1 VNPYGV
7 GDGQRFNRAA
17 DASGTDDEGSE
28 DTMTTHMG
36 GGTGTRATEATEALD
51 GFTAFAEA
59 TLQEWA
65 VPGAAVVVVKDGAVV
80 LSRGFGLRDV
90 ARDLKVT
97 SHTVFPIASS
107 TKAFTTMALAILADE
122 GVLDWDTPVRAYLP
136 SFTLYDTVATERTT
150 PRDLVTHRSGL
161 PAHDLMWFNAPFSR
175 REIVERL
182 RYLQL
187 SQDFR
192 AAWQYQNLTY
202 ITAGYLIEHVTG
214 RTWEEFVTERIF
226 QPLSMERS
234 SLSIESS
241 TRASDYALPYQ
252 ASDGRTVEIPFLNLD
267 TLGPA
272 GSINSAVDDMAQWLL
287 LHLGDGRRGDRR
299 IVSAWQLAQLHAPQ
313 MVMDHGD
320 KLSTLYQEAPHASY
334 GMGWFVQPYRGYD
347 MVHHGGN
354 IDGFS
359 AMVAFLPRESIGVVV
374 LSNLSDNPT
383 PLILALN
390 VFDRLLGLDQVPWNE
405 RAREMDA
412 QFTEAMEKGRRQRA
426 ADQVGGTGMSH
437 NLDAYV
443 GDYEHPGYGI
453 MSVAREGEAL
463 KATYNGLDFAL
474 PHYHYD
480 VFEVVNDLFV
490 IPPKALFSTNRA
502 GDIDGVSVPLEPT
515 VPDIVFMRRPPTEL
529 LTKAALEH
537 FTGDYA
543 LMGMPVTVFLKAET
557 TLMVSLPGQPDY
569 ELTPYKGARFEV
581 KGFSGLS
588 IAFKSDDSGAVT
600 EALITQQN
608 GVFTAKRC

>member
-1 VNPYGV
+1 MTTNIGS
-7 GDGQRFNRAA
+7 
-17 DASGTDDEGSE
+17 ASGTG
-28 DTMTTHMG
+28 
-36 GGTGTRATEATEALD
+36 AIEATKALD
-51 GFTAFAEA
+51 GFAPFAEA
-59 TLQEWA
+59 TLKDWT
-65 VPGAAVVVVKDGAVV
+65 VPGAAVVVVKDGAIVF
-80 LSRGFGLRDV
+80 SHGFGLRDV
-90 ARDLKVT
+90 ARGLAVT
-97 SHTVFPIASS
+97 PHTVFPIASS

-136 SFTLYDTVATERTT
+136 SFMLYDTVASERMT

-161 PAHDLMWFNAPFSR
+161 PGHDLLLVNLPFSR

-182 RYLQL
+182 EYLQP

-214 RTWEEFVTERIF
+214 HTWEEFVTERIF
-226 QPLSMERS
+226 QPLGMERS
-234 SLSIESS
+234 TLSIESL
-241 TRASDYALPYQ
+241 TRLSDYALPYQ
-252 ASDGRTVEIPFLNLD
+252 KGDGRAEEIPFRNLD
-267 TLGPA
+267 ALGAA
-272 GSINSAVDDMAQWLL
+272 GSINSTIGDMTRWLL
-287 LHLGDGRRGDRR
+287 PHLGVGRYGGRR
-299 IVSAWQLAQLHAPQ
+299 IVSAGQLAQLHAPQ
-313 MVMDHGD
+313 MVMENGD
-320 KLSTLYQEAPHASY
+320 KLSTLYKEAPHSSY

-383 PLILALN
+383 PMILALN

-412 QFTEAMEKGRRQRA
+412 RLSDAAEKGREQRA

-437 NLDAYV
+437 DLDAYV

-453 MSVAREGEAL
+453 MSIAREGVAL

-474 PHYHYD
+474 QHYHYD
-480 VFEVVNDLFV
+480 VFELVTDLFV
-490 IPPKALFSTNRA
+490 IPPRVLFSTNRA
-502 GDIDGVSVPLEPT
+502 GDIDGISAPLEPT
-515 VPDIVFMRRPPTEL
+515 VPDIVFRRRPPAEL
-529 LTKAALEH
+529 LTKAALAR

-543 LMGMPVTVFLKAET
+543 LMGMPVAVSLKEET
-557 TLMVSLPGQPDY
+557 TLVVSLPGQPDY
-569 ELTPYKGARFEV
+569 ELTPYKGMRFEA
-581 KGFSGLS
+581 KGFSGFS
-588 IAFKSDDSGAVT
+588 VTFKSADSDDAGAVT

-608 GVFTAKRC
+608 GVFTAKRRYP